1 MRLESAAIILTSVAF
16 SSGSQVLLKSG
27 MTAENVQDAIK
38 TGDIVSAFVA
48 IATSPPV
55 IAGFVCFG
63 LSLVLW
69 LFILSRLPLS
79 SAYPFVALGILV
91 TVAAGSLLFYEPINL
106 AKGIG
111 VCLIIGG
118 VILVGVGG

>member
-1 MRLESAAIILTSVAF
+1 MRLESAAIVFASVAL

-27 MTAENVQDAIK
+27 MTAENVQGAVK
-38 TGDIVSAFVA
+38 TGDIGDVIVA

-55 IAGFVCFG
+55 IAGFFCFG

-91 TVAAGSLLFYEPINL
+91 TVAAGSLLFSEPINL

-111 VCLIIGG
+111 VFLIIGG